1 MKIFGL
7 LDAQYTNFV
16 QSVKNY
22 LSNTLSNYDESYG
35 NSTIFGQI
43 INVLGA
49 TVQNIMLY
57 IEDAFTEQ
65 NKYTAQ
71 RKKSIYGLAALS
83 GYQPSLGKATG
94 VQLKVNFIP
103 SNTQGLNVVIN
114 NKERLTCTQ
123 NGLQYNIIL
132 PQEAVVLSIEKDN
145 STRYMYAVQGQFEN
159 QTFIADGG
167 KYYTQN
173 FKYQGNLDTDYLE
186 VRVND
191 VLYEQV
197 ASIYDMDPDGTQ
209 YTFKVNYISGLDIIF
224 GNNVHGSALNEGDV
238 IKITYLVHDGE
249 QGNLDVSK
257 ETHFVFNN
265 SLADISGT
273 AVNGNSIFNVTFATN
288 DAVTSGSNSET
299 TDQVRNMIGLNSR
312 SLVMSSPDNYKNF
325 LSKFSFCGYNRTW
338 SEPGSLIINS
348 LIIRNYKLL
357 LDAGKDYF
365 SMTEDDYKLNDI
377 QKESLKNAVNKNGI
391 QMAGVTYNIVDPDI
405 CKYAMYIYIKL
416 KKTSADQEYITQQI
430 RNIISNFFA
439 NAQSDIYIPKSDII
453 SLIKNEISVVDGV
466 NIYFLSEKNETAL
479 QTKEYTKVTQTYNPS
494 TNTFVKKTEHIY
506 LYDGEN
512 PNIGL
517 DDHGNIYLESDEQ
530 FPVLM
535 GGWDYLNKE
544 GQEVKI
550 VDPLIIVFE

>member
-7 LDAQYTNFV
+7 LDTQYTNFV

-22 LSNTLSNYDESYG
+22 LSNTLSDYDESYG

-43 INVLGA
+43 INVLSA

-103 SNTQGLNVVIN
+103 SNTQDLNVVIN
-114 NKERLTCTQ
+114 NKENLTCTQ

-197 ASIYDMDPDGTQ
+197 ASIYDMGPDGAQ
-209 YTFKVNYISGLDIIF
+209 YAFKVNYISGLDIIF
-224 GNNVHGSALNEGDV
+224 GNNVHGRALNEGDV

-249 QGNLDVSK
+249 QGNLDISK

-377 QKESLKNAVNKNGI
+377 QKESLINAVNKNGI

-453 SLIKNEISVVDGV
+453 NLIKNEISVVDGV
-466 NIYFLSEKNETAL
+466 NVYFLSEKNETAL

>member
-7 LDAQYTNFV
+7 LDTQYTNFV

-22 LSNTLSNYDESYG
+22 LSNTLSDYDESYG

-43 INVLGA
+43 INVLSA

-103 SNTQGLNVVIN
+103 SNTQDLNVVIN
-114 NKERLTCTQ
+114 NKENLTCTQ

-186 VRVND
+186 IRVND

-197 ASIYDMDPDGTQ
+197 ASIYDMDPDGAQ
-209 YTFKVNYISGLDIIF
+209 YAFKVNYISGLDIIF
-224 GNNVHGSALNEGDV
+224 GNNVHGRALNEGDV

-249 QGNLDVSK
+249 QGNLDISK

-377 QKESLKNAVNKNGI
+377 QKESLINAVNKNGI

-453 SLIKNEISVVDGV
+453 NLIKNKISVVDGV
-466 NIYFLSEKNETAL
+466 NVYFLSEKNETAL